1 MRCLALLI
9 VMFIAGRTDAQDT
22 DTDNEIEK
30 EKAYFS
36 EQVAVVRHE
45 YISKAKKA
53 LKKGKSK
60 HARQHFKNFIK
71 DELVGTYMDN
81 FDVSCLNTN
90 KCCINDYSKPMILIT
105 YASWCVPGKG
115 EIPAINHLADKE
127 KEEIDIVVLFW
138 DDRRS
143 ARKAAKDLNNDV
155 HVVYVDELKNR
166 YIHTIRM
173 LKHSIG
179 FPKVFSIASD
189 KRILQIRTTKAL
201 PFHKKID
208 KAFEE
213 NLAFFEDLI
222 SDIRDY
228 EKTIKQTDTKD

>member
-22 DTDNEIEK
+22 DTEKDKAK

-36 EQVAVVRHE
+36 EQVAVVRSE
-45 YISKAKKA
+45 YASKVKMA
-53 LKKGKSK
+53 LTKGRAER
-60 HARQHFKNFIK
+60 ARLHYKNFIK
-71 DELVGTYMDN
+71 KELEGTYMDN

-115 EIPAINHLADKE
+115 EIPAINHLADKK

-166 YIHTIRM
+166 YVHTIRM

-179 FPKVFSIASD
+179 FPKVFSIGSD
-189 KRILQIRTTKAL
+189 KRILHIRNTKAL
-201 PFHKKID
+201 PFHKRID
-208 KAFEE
+208 EAFEE
-213 NLAFFEDLI
+213 NLVFFEDLI
-222 SDIRDY
+222 SGIRDH

>member
-9 VMFIAGRTDAQDT
+9 IMFIADRTYPQDT
-22 DTDNEIEK
+22 DTHKNKTK
-30 EKAYFS
+30 ERAYFS
-36 EQVAVVRHE
+36 EQVAVLRSE
-45 YISKAKKA
+45 YASKVKMA
-53 LKKGKSK
+53 LTQGRAER
-60 HARQHFKNFIK
+60 ARLHYKNFIK
-71 DELVGTYMDN
+71 NELEGTYMDN

-90 KCCINDYSKPMILIT
+90 KCCINDYSKPMILVT

-115 EIPAINHLADKE
+115 EVPVINHLADK
-127 KEEIDIVVLFW
+127 KKGEIDIVVLFW

-189 KRILQIRTTKAL
+189 KKILRIRNTKAL
-201 PFHKKID
+201 PFHKGID

-213 NLAFFEDLI
+213 NLVFFEDLI
-222 SDIRDY
+222 SGIRDH
-228 EKTIKQTDTKD
+228 EKTLKQNDTKD